1 MKKEITI
8 TPEQITKVIH
18 EITTGKRMEPLM
30 RKAPVLSMAFTLFG
44 AEMIRIL
51 FDIKEET
58 K

>member
-1 MKKEITI
+1 VKKEVLV

-18 EITTGKRMEPLM
+18 EITTGKRLEPIM
-30 RKAPVLSMAFTLFG
+30 KKAPVLSLAFTLFG
-44 AEMIRIL
+44 AEMMRIL